1 MNVRYILTTNTVSR
15 KLSSGNVM
23 TLTDITTFWKS
34 TSGRLPG
41 LSRLAQMYIFSV
53 TTSPDVERLFSKY
66 TQLLTPQRTRLA
78 AETLR
83 MLEFLYRNLNT

>member
-15 KLSSGNVM
+15 KLSSDNVM

-34 TSGRLPG
+34 TSDRLPG

-53 TTSPDVERLFSKY
+53 TTSADAECSFSKY
-66 TQLLTPQRTRLA
+66 NQLLTPQCTWSA
-78 AETLR
+78 AETLHV
-83 MLEFLYRNLNT
+83 LEFMYWNLNT